1 MNLITSLAAVMK
13 IKPGIEAH
21 IIEVIQREDI
31 LLSRLLS
38 LNNYQTKAI
47 AHIVVFNQE
56 VDLVFEVETI
66 SEVVLLQ
73 QV

>member
-1 MNLITSLAAVMK
+1 MTLITSLAAVMK
-13 IKPGIEAH
+13 SKPGTEAH
-21 IIEVIQREDI
+21 LIEVIRRDDI

-38 LNNYQTKAI
+38 LSNYQTKAI
-47 AHIVVFNQE
+47 VHIVVFNQE
-56 VDLVFEVETI
+56 VDLAFEVETI